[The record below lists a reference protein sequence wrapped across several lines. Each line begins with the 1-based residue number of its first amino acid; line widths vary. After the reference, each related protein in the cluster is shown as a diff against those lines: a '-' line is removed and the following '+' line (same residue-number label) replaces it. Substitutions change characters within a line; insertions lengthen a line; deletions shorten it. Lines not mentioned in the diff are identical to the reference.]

1 MSKKIKN
8 ATEITGIDK
17 DVLYINESKMRGLS
31 KDMQKQLEIISD
43 SLYNLNSSLNYLIS
57 QKIVTGNRL
66 NSYKSWAKR
75 AKSQAIAAEKLITT
89 LNEKCNEDLQ
99 LYPIKLLDE
108 RIAELE
114 KKIASL
120 VNE

>member
-8 ATEITGIDK
+8 ATEITGINK
-17 DVLYINESKMRGLS
+17 DVLYINEAKMRGLS
-31 KDMQKQLEIISD
+31 KDMQKQLEVISD
-43 SLYNLNSSLNYLIS
+43 SLYNLNSTLNFLIS
-57 QKIVTGNRL
+57 QKIVTGNRV

-114 KKIASL
+114 KKLASL
-120 VNE
+120 MNE

>member
-8 ATEITGIDK
+8 ATEITGINK
-17 DVLYINESKMRGLS
+17 DVLYINEAKMRGLS

-43 SLYNLNSSLNYLIS
+43 SLYNLNSTLNFLIS
-57 QKIVTGNRL
+57 QKIVTGNRV

-75 AKSQAIAAEKLITT
+75 AKSQAIAAEKLIIT

-99 LYPIKLLDE
+99 LYPIKILDE

-114 KKIASL
+114 KKLASL
-120 VNE
+120 MNE